1 MTILLYVPYKTRWL
15 KKSDFLTKQMQEVMV
30 IMEDSDVLLEELASK
45 TGCTFL
51 SDLHQPCKLSQIGR
65 AVETIPYNLYSLQS
79 WKDAASYISSEK
91 CMLGTEAEIRTFLSN
106 YCKEHS
112 DI

>member
-1 MTILLYVPYKTRWL
+1 
-15 KKSDFLTKQMQEVMV
+15 
-30 IMEDSDVLLEELASK
+30 MEDSDVLLEELASK